1 LKIVIDTNVLM
12 SGIFF
17 GGPPHEILELWW
29 DGQIE
34 LLISDAIFEEY
45 QRVGL
50 VLAKKYPGIDI
61 SSFLYLIQRR
71 AILINTLVEI
81 CNICTDSDD
90 DKFLECAVNAKCNMI
105 VSGDKHLLAVSGF
118 QGIQVLSPKE
128 FTTLFQKDHR

>member
-1 LKIVIDTNVLM
+1 MKIVLDTNVLM

-17 GGPPHEILELWW
+17 SGPPYKILKLWR

-45 QRVGL
+45 QHVSL

-61 SSFLYLIQRR
+61 SSFLNLIQRR
-71 AILINTLVEI
+71 AILIDTLVEI
-81 CNICTDSDD
+81 HNICADSDD

-118 QGIQVLSPKE
+118 QGIRVLRPKE
-128 FTTLFQKDHR
+128 FATLFREDYR

>member
-1 LKIVIDTNVLM
+1 MKIVLDTNVLM

-17 GGPPHEILELWW
+17 DGPPHEILKLWW

-50 VLAKKYPGIDI
+50 VLTKKYQGIDI
-61 SSFLYLIQRR
+61 SSFLNLIQRR
-71 AILINTLVEI
+71 AILIDTLVEI
-81 CNICTDSDD
+81 HNICADSDD

-118 QGIQVLSPKE
+118 QGVQVLSPKE
-128 FTTLFQKDHR
+128 FATLFREDYR

>member
-1 LKIVIDTNVLM
+1 MKIVLDTNVLM
-12 SGIFF
+12 SGMFF
-17 GGPPHEILELWW
+17 SGPPHEILKLWR

-61 SSFLYLIQRR
+61 SSFLNLIQRR
-71 AILINTLVEI
+71 AILIDTLVEI
-81 CNICTDSDD
+81 CNICADSDD

-118 QGIQVLSPKE
+118 QSIQVLSPRE
-128 FTTLFQKDHR
+128 FTTLFREDYR

>member
-1 LKIVIDTNVLM
+1 MKIVIDTNVLM
-12 SGIFF
+12 SGIFL

-34 LLISDAIFEEY
+34 LLISAAIFEEY

-61 SSFLYLIQRR
+61 SNFLNLIQRR
-71 AILINTLVEI
+71 AILIDTLVEI
-81 CNICTDSDD
+81 CNICADSDD

-128 FTTLFQKDHR
+128 FVTLFLEDYR

>member
-1 LKIVIDTNVLM
+1 MKIVLDTNVLM

-17 GGPPHEILELWW
+17 SGPPHEILKLWW

-34 LLISDAIFEEY
+34 LLISDVIFKEY

-61 SSFLYLIQRR
+61 SSFLNLIQRR
-71 AILINTLVEI
+71 AILIDTLVEI
-81 CNICTDSDD
+81 CNICADSDD

-118 QGIQVLSPKE
+118 QGIRVLRPKE
-128 FTTLFQKDHR
+128 FTTLFREDYR

>member
-1 LKIVIDTNVLM
+1 M

-17 GGPPHEILELWW
+17 GGPPHEILKLWR

-34 LLISDAIFEEY
+34 LLISDAIFKEY

-61 SSFLYLIQRR
+61 SSFLTLIKRR

-81 CNICTDSDD
+81 CNICADSDD

-118 QGIQVLSPKE
+118 QGIRVLRPKE
-128 FTTLFQKDHR
+128 FTILFREDYR